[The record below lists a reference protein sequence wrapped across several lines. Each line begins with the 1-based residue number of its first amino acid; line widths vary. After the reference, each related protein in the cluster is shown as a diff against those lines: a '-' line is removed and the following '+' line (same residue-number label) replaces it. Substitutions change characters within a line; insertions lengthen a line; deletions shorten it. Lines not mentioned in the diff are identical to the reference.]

1 MTLYPIGLHAMR
13 TPAPHEQAAALAD
26 LAASFALND
35 QVESEILIASF
46 CTEAIRQWRL
56 NDATFWQRVKFR
68 ARLLRAITP
77 DPGTEVPADRRFERS
92 SERSV

>member
-13 TPAPHEQAAALAD
+13 TPALHEQAAALD
-26 LAASFALND
+26 QFAASFALND
-35 QVESEILIASF
+35 QVESELLITAF

-77 DPGTEVPADRRFERS
+77 DSGSEDFDDRRTYRS

>member
-1 MTLYPIGLHAMR
+1 MTMYPIGLHAMR
-13 TPAPHEQAAALAD
+13 TPALHEQAAALEQ

-35 QVESEILIASF
+35 QAESEILIASF

-56 NDATFWQRVKFR
+56 SDATFWQRVKFR

-77 DPGTEVPADRRFERS
+77 DLGGNDPNDRRFERS

>member
-13 TPAPHEQAAALAD
+13 TPALHEQAAALEQ

-35 QVESEILIASF
+35 QAESEILIASF

-68 ARLLRAITP
+68 ARLLRAMTSEP
-77 DPGTEVPADRRFERS
+77 DDKDPDDRRFERS

>member
-13 TPAPHEQAAALAD
+13 TPALHEQAAALEQ

-35 QVESEILIASF
+35 QTESETLITAF

-68 ARLLRAITP
+68 ARLLRAIMP
-77 DPGTEVPADRRFERS
+77 DPGTKEPDDRRCERS